1 MTSINASTMTSIN
14 KNKPST
20 QILIIHVRSNEER
33 RIYVEGQVR
42 PLGMPYTFINDGNK
56 EDLTPEIIERYFI
69 DNGREDTMYGAL
81 PHTSC
86 AYKHILA
93 MQYIISQDLE
103 GALILEDDIRLK
115 ADFLS
120 VFNQSMDELRKEHN
134 GEACIVNY
142 EESSLMLVPRSQRR
156 KGKVLYKANRDR
168 FAGCLYITRNA
179 AERIMKYIMEHK
191 SAYTSDILHYN
202 LIKQGVITYYWSYP
216 CIACQCSCDGSMPT
230 MIQKPRPYKRLKWFY
245 KKVYK
250 HILYFFR

>member
-1 MTSINASTMTSIN
+1 MTPINDNNPA
-14 KNKPST
+14 T
-20 QILIIHVRSNEER
+20 QILIIHVRGNEER
-33 RIYVEGQVR
+33 RLYVEGQVCS
-42 PLGMPYTFINDGNK
+42 LGMPYTFINDGNT

-69 DNGREDTMYGAL
+69 DNGRKDTMYGAF
-81 PHTSC
+81 PRTSC

-93 MQYIISQDLE
+93 TQYIISHNLE
-103 GALILEDDIRLK
+103 GALILEDDIRLR

-156 KGKVLYKANRDR
+156 KGKVLYEANRDR
-168 FAGCLYITRNA
+168 FAGCMYITRAA
-179 AERIMKYIMEHK
+179 AERIMQYISVHK
-191 SAYTSDILHYN
+191 SAYTSDILHN
-202 LIKQGVITYYWSYP
+202 HLIKQGVITYYWSYP

-230 MIQKPRPYKRLKWFY
+230 MIPTKPRPYKRLKWFY

-250 HILYFFR
+250 HLLYFFR